1 MNKRERALKT
11 GCSNNTG
18 KSNVWLLQTQI
29 QQSWPGKHT
38 RGVNAEF
45 FPFTPGQL
53 CFQREARLCF
63 TLMRNEEFIC
73 YRRCV
78 DKGFCTH
85 KCSSLIAH
93 SRRQWL
99 QDRINTDKEKR
110 TKFQWKCSL
119 LKKHASC
126 PWFRKYWEIDD
137 FHWGVYTWKCSNSYL
152 SFLYWSNVGK
162 ARRNWEQWKS
172 STSR

>member
-1 MNKRERALKT
+1 MNKRERALKR

-18 KSNVWLLQTQI
+18 KSNIWLLQTQI
-29 QQSWPGKHT
+29 QQSWPGKRT

-45 FPFTPGQL
+45 FPFTLGQL

-99 QDRINTDKEKR
+99 QDRINTDKVEKR
-110 TKFQWKCSL
+110 TKFQWKSQSSIKTYFLPMIQKILRNRWLSL
-119 LKKHASC
+119 RCLYLKMSK
-126 PWFRKYWEIDD
+126 
-137 FHWGVYTWKCSNSYL
+137 
-152 SFLYWSNVGK
+152 FLFVIFILK
-162 ARRNWEQWKS
+162 
-172 STSR
+172 